1 MGLRPLGV
9 GFWDRVFLRCVCMWS
24 GVCPWSLARPSLLGC
39 QGLGSP
45 QNSSCEL
52 SLRSHPP
59 QTETESR
66 QPRGTCTV
74 SSPPRARH
82 SAGCDVGFTGLLG
95 LTRVSG
101 LLTGR
106 NQRSCGLRVGL
117 LWALEV
123 GLHHSHWGQ
132 VTDLLPVTYATN
144 LHVCPPTR
152 PAVSEHGLFLVLW
165 GCDKQLPVLT
175 SVKGHLHPC
184 WPPAQRTV
192 WGPSPS
198 RVSSPFSTT
207 ASFSAHTHFR
217 ELSLHPCKG
226 NY

>member
-82 SAGCDVGFTGLLG
+82 TLRRG
-95 LTRVSG
+95 VSG
-101 LLTGR
+101 VH
-106 NQRSCGLRVGL
+106 RSPGAHESVWAPDWKEPKE
-117 LWALEV
+117 LWAQS
-123 GLHHSHWGQ
+123 G
-132 VTDLLPVTYATN
+132 
-144 LHVCPPTR
+144 
-152 PAVSEHGLFLVLW
+152 AVMGFGSGASPLSL
-165 GCDKQLPVLT
+165 
-175 SVKGHLHPC
+175 
-184 WPPAQRTV
+184 
-192 WGPSPS
+192 GPSD
-198 RVSSPFSTT
+198 RFAACHICHQLACLSPDS
-207 ASFSAHTHFR
+207 ASCVRAWPISGFV
-217 ELSLHPCKG
+217 G
-226 NY
+226 M